1 MGLELLHDR
10 GRGPELI
17 GTRITIYNLIPDFLN
32 ANKTEKAICDFYK
45 ISPQQVA
52 AARTYV
58 LENYDAVMAKHRE
71 IEEWLNQDNPPELVE
86 HAKVVRVRM
95 KLYKEWMNLR
105 SEAARERNGDSS
117 PGSFPTFEEWESDH
131 GVVAEPQDA
140 SR

>member
-71 IEEWLNQDNPPELVE
+71 IEE
-86 HAKVVRVRM
+86 
-95 KLYKEWMNLR
+95 
-105 SEAARERNGDSS
+105 
-117 PGSFPTFEEWESDH
+117 
-131 GVVAEPQDA
+131 
-140 SR
+140 